1 MKKHAVESDK
11 VSDSVT
17 SGEQED
23 SDAEESESAEDE
35 EEEESREDEVA
46 SDVEWEEGKAA
57 GVDEE
62 GESETEDTVAVDEN
76 KDPHPEPVLRT
87 ECLYHVS
94 CCVEPL
100 PEEPMEIQEEKEV
113 VSGDHGKFLFTVFEG
128 VEFRRFCVYIYRQF
142 LNVQRASAVC
152 GNALFKPRDFDAR
165 FWSKRKGPVFSL
177 GDNSLIKLID
187 SL

>member
-128 VEFRRFCVYIYRQF
+128 VGVQAFLCVHIQTILECAESIRS
-142 LNVQRASAVC
+142 LWKCIVQT
-152 GNALFKPRDFDAR
+152 P
-165 FWSKRKGPVFSL
+165 
-177 GDNSLIKLID
+177 
-187 SL
+187 

>member
-11 VSDSVT
+11 VSNSVT

-35 EEEESREDEVA
+35 EDEEEESREDEVA

-57 GVDEE
+57 GGDEE

-100 PEEPMEIQEEKEV
+100 PEEPMEIQEEK
-113 VSGDHGKFLFTVFEG
+113 L
-128 VEFRRFCVYIYRQF
+128 
-142 LNVQRASAVC
+142 
-152 GNALFKPRDFDAR
+152 
-165 FWSKRKGPVFSL
+165 
-177 GDNSLIKLID
+177 SLIHI
-187 SL
+187 